1 MDLRPRPRALFT
13 LRGVTERGGQS
24 RFTQGLVLAATDS
37 CDDGI
42 GEEQILV
49 VLRHRRGVV
58 AAATLVAFNLLM
70 FVLAAIGSTPM
81 ETPFLVAWITGDA
94 ALTLGALALTERS

>member
-1 MDLRPRPRALFT
+1 MQ
-13 LRGVTERGGQS
+13 GQP
-24 RFTQGLVLAATDS
+24 LAAFEIHSRNLAQPDATS
-37 CDDGI
+37 LLPAIHEMMNI
-42 GEEQILV
+42 GEEQPLV

-58 AAATLVAFNLLM
+58 AAAVLVAFNLLM
-70 FVLAAIGSTPM
+70 FVLAAVGSNPM